1 MAEGLILLGHI
12 FTTMHNKR
20 YAILIDGGYLKEI
33 LKKSLGQWPKAK
45 DIRDVA
51 DKIQKDPLLK
61 DIKELLR
68 VYYYDAPPLS
78 KEVKNPLD
86 GTKTDYSKLPG
97 YKAGKKYLESLC
109 SYPDFAVRQGVL
121 QQHNWVLKDFS
132 KASGGTMSV
141 TATDIKPEIKQ
152 KGVDL
157 RIGLDVATMAIRGT
171 VDTIV
176 MVTGDTDLMPALK
189 LARKEGLRV
198 YMAQV
203 GATTKLHADLICH
216 SDNIIQV

>member
-33 LKKSLGQWPKAK
+33 LKKSLGQWPKAE

-198 YMAQV
+198 YMVQV
-203 GATTKLHADLICH
+203 GSANLHPELICH
-216 SDNIIQV
+216 SDNIIKV